1 MVFFMI
7 LKHHIN
13 SLWKKETVCTWIK
26 HYWLFSANKI
36 TFLRLTLFKYIVILH
51 IYQKHDVRDHD
62 HPIYT
67 LILFYLRKDYSC
79 LTGAIKNINN
89 NYLVQYKEL
98 RRGMPAAKISYGF
111 VQVIQCTPCTN
122 GHTFSKHFFSV
133 SIFLMLTLTNSGLDL
148 GTYFGISKH

>member
-1 MVFFMI
+1 MI

-13 SLWKKETVCTWIK
+13 SLWKKEKVCTWRK
-26 HYWLFSANKI
+26 HYLLFSAKKI
-36 TFLRLTLFKYIVILH
+36 TFLRLILCKYIVILH
-51 IYQKHDVRDHD
+51 IYQKHGVCDYD

-67 LILFYLRKDYSC
+67 LKLFYLRKDYSC
-79 LTGAIKNINN
+79 LTDAIKNINN
-89 NYLVQYKEL
+89 NYLVHYKEL

-133 SIFLMLTLTNSGLDL
+133 SISLMFMHTNSGLDL